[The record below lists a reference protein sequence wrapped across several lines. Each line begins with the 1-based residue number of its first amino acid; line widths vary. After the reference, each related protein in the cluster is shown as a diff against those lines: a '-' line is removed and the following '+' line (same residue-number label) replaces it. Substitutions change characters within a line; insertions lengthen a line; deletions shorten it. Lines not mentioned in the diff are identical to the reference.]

1 MGVIT
6 QQTIEVMQQYK
17 PTDRVPVL
25 DWTTRVTFETIGR
38 CGFGYE
44 FGLLD
49 SRDAPTHPF
58 IEAMGYCLKQALVR
72 SQQMSFMRNLP
83 LAQHKRYWE
92 DIQLMNKTVDDVIRD
107 RKNSDEAKNKDKDL
121 LGFMLNA
128 RDENNL
134 GLSDENIRNQV
145 VTFLIAGHGK

>member
-1 MGVIT
+1 M
-6 QQTIEVMQQYK
+6 QTIKVMEQYQ
-17 PTDRVPVL
+17 PTDRVEVL

-49 SRDAPTHPF
+49 SRDAPPHPF
-58 IEAMGYCLKQALVR
+58 IEAMGYCLKQAVNR
-72 SQQMSFMRNLP
+72 SQQLTLMRNLP
-83 LAQHKRYWE
+83 LQQHKRYWS
-92 DIQLMNKTVDDVIRD
+92 DIQLMNDTVDEVIRD
-107 RKNSDEAKNKDKDL
+107 RKNSDEATNKDKDL

-128 RDENNL
+128 RDEHGL

-145 VTFLIAGHGK
+145 VTFLIAGHGT